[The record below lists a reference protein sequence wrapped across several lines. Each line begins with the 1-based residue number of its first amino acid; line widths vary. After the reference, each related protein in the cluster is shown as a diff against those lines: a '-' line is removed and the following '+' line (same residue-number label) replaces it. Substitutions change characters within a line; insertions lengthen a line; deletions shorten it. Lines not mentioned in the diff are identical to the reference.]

1 MTLTAPARTAP
12 ARPTRAGAVPVA
24 FTGSWP
30 ALIAWSAGL
39 VVAALG
45 AGGVVGPGASMA
57 GRAVGILVFSLALA
71 TLAWGTAALM
81 RRRMLLPRLVMAGA
95 AIGVVLLAASLS
107 LAPSHTSVYAVAIGT
122 TLLVVLACVAAVARR
137 RGPAAQTEDPRAV
150 SVWGLI
156 LAAAVMSVVVTPA
169 LSATQDAVL
178 IQDDGTVPV
187 ITHEG
192 H

>member
-12 ARPTRAGAVPVA
+12 ARPARAGAVPVA

-30 ALIAWSAGL
+30 ALTAWSTGL
-39 VVAALG
+39 IVAALG
-45 AGGVVGPGASMA
+45 AGGVVGPGAMIA
-57 GRAVGILVFSLALA
+57 GRVVGILAFTLALA
-71 TLAWGTAALM
+71 TLAWGTAVLM
-81 RRRMLLPRLVMAGA
+81 RGRMLLPRVVLAGSLA
-95 AIGVVLLAASLS
+95 GVVLLALL
-107 LAPSHTSVYAVAIGT
+107 LATAPAHTSVYAVAVGT
-122 TLLVVLACVAAVARR
+122 VLLVAIAAMAARSHR
-137 RGPAAQTEDPRAV
+137 RGPGAPRAV

-169 LSATQDAVL
+169 LSSAQDAVL

-187 ITHEG
+187 ISHEG